1 MKFLYDA
8 ESLGFAWSVF
18 HILSRSKNIY
28 EKNLVLW
35 ETCFFLF
42 SPSQLS
48 FSYYHFLLWF
58 LLQTD
63 TNLSFWTVG
72 FKYEW

>member
-8 ESLGFAWSVF
+8 ESLGFVWSVF

-28 EKNLVLW
+28 EKNLVLR

-42 SPSQLS
+42 SPLS
-48 FSYYHFLLWF
+48 
-58 LLQTD
+58 
-63 TNLSFWTVG
+63 
-72 FKYEW
+72 